1 MPLSKGRKILIYLL
15 LFFFL
20 GTINNKYI
28 DKTQIFEIK
37 NFKLEGL
44 NKKEELNLLIQL
56 NQIKNQNIFFIS
68 KKKLI
73 KIFNSNN
80 LIESFK
86 INKNYPSD
94 LNISIKKTSFL
105 ANIIS
110 DEENFIIGANK
121 KLIKSK
127 STDPSL
133 PMVIGN
139 PSVED
144 FFLIRQDILKSLIS
158 FKDIKRLYFFPSKRW
173 DIEFKNKVLIKLPIN
188 NSIEALD
195 TYFKVRNLSQF
206 NNKKVFD
213 MRVTNQIIVN
223 EL

>member
-56 NQIKNQNIFFIS
+56 DQIKNQNIFFIS

-94 LNISIKKTSFL
+94 LKISIKKTSFL

-158 FKDIKRLYFFPSKRW
+158 FKDIKKLYFFPSKRW
-173 DIEFKNKVLIKLPIN
+173 DIEFKNNKILKLPEKSVDI
-188 NSIEALD
+188 SLD
-195 TYFKVRNLSQF
+195 YLFEFL
-206 NNKKVFD
+206 NNKKFSNIKIID
-213 MRVTNQIIVN
+213 ARIKNQIILN
-223 EL
+223 E